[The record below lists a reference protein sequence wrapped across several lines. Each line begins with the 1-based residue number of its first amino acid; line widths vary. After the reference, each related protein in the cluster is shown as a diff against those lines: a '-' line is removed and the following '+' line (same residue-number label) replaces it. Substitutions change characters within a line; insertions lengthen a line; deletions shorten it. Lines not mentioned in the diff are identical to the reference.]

1 MKAMASGNPE
11 RFLYHLDCFVQ
22 NVVSSFGFSA
32 PHAEE
37 AAKNSVS
44 RIFHNNPSEI

>member
-22 NVVSSFGFSA
+22 NVVSSFGFQCTTRGRSSKKQRE
-32 PHAEE
+32 P
-37 AAKNSVS
+37 NFS
-44 RIFHNNPSEI
+44 